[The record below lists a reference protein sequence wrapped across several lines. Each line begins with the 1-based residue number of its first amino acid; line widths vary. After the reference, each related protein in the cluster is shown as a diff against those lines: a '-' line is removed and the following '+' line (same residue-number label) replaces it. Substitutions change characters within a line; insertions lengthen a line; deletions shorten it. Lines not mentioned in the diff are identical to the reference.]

1 MGNKT
6 SVLLVNSSEDY
17 IMLLSA
23 SINEQEDMEVL
34 ATALDGEQALVLAR
48 ELKPQVIVMDVLL
61 RKLDG
66 VAFLRELRSGGDIP
80 QTIVVSSFI
89 SDAVAAD
96 IASLGVKYCFAKPC
110 RISELISRIRDCAH
124 PEPAELTSC
133 GYDTEVTNALINF
146 GVIPKLQGFRYLR
159 EAICQNLEDGDA
171 IKGITKNLY
180 PDLGKVFRTNA
191 KCIERGMR
199 NALDTA
205 WEHITPEAR
214 NACFGELT
222 EHLPKRPS
230 NSQFIA
236 LITEYIH
243 MNERRGQRGGTGG
256 MA

>member
-1 MGNKT
+1 MANKI

-17 IMLLSA
+17 TMLLSA
-23 SINEQEDMEVL
+23 SINEQEDMAVL
-34 ATALDGEQALVLAR
+34 ATAPDGEQALALAR
-48 ELKPQVIVMDVLL
+48 ELKPQVIIMDVLL

-66 VAFLRELRSGGDIP
+66 VGFLRELKNGGDIP

-89 SDAVAAD
+89 SDAIAAD
-96 IASLGVKYCFAKPC
+96 IASLGVKYCFQKPC
-110 RISELISRIRDCAH
+110 RMSELISRIRDCAH
-124 PEPAELTSC
+124 PEPVELTPS

-146 GVIPKLQGFRYLR
+146 GVMPKLQGFRYLR
-159 EAICQNLEDGDA
+159 EGICRNLKDGDA
-171 IKGITKNLY
+171 TKGITKNLY
-180 PDLGKVFRTNA
+180 PDLGKVFHTNA

-205 WEHITPEAR
+205 WDHITPEAR

-243 MNERRGQRGGTGG
+243 MKERFERRGGTGG
-256 MA
+256 MS